1 MKNITFAIA
10 KRISHYMCFHEVH
23 QEIEMYYLRQ
33 GERIY
38 FVEDRTYHLTP
49 GSVLFIGSNRIHKT
63 SSTGN
68 HPHER
73 LLLEIHPDFLKTCSR
88 MFPDVNLDYLLSQ
101 TAVISTPDSV
111 YNASIR
117 ESFEEIAR
125 LEKEQPF
132 GYEVEIQL
140 NVVKL
145 FLNFHRTLN
154 TSGDAHVLNS
164 SKHQKIYE
172 VLRYIGANM
181 DKITSLDMLCQ
192 HFYISKYYLC
202 HSFKEVTGLSVMAF
216 LNMTR
221 VMRASVLLKE
231 DKLTVAQIGKAVG
244 FDSVAHFTDVFKR
257 LEGVT
262 PNEYRRQHQNPWEK
276 VSATSQEY

>member
-10 KRISHYMCFHEVH
+10 KRDSHNMKFHEVH

-38 FVEDRTYHLTP
+38 FVEDRTYPLFP
-49 GSVLFIGSNRIHKT
+49 GSVILISSNRIHKT

-73 LLLEIHPDFLKTCSR
+73 LLLQIHPDFLKICAPI
-88 MFPDVNLDYLLSQ
+88 FPDISWDYLLSQ
-101 TAVISTPDSV
+101 TAVLSTPDSP
-111 YNASIR
+111 YNTAICQA
-117 ESFEEIAR
+117 FEEIAR
-125 LEKEQPF
+125 LEHELPL
-132 GYEVEIQL
+132 GYEAEIQL

-145 FLNFHRTLN
+145 FLNFQRTLN
-154 TSGDAHVLNS
+154 SSGEGCVLS
-164 SKHQKIYE
+164 TPKHQKIYE
-172 VLRYIGANM
+172 VLRYIGSNM
-181 DKITSLDMLCQ
+181 ENITSLDMLCQ

-221 VMRASVLLKE
+221 VLRASALLRE
-231 DKLTVAQIGKAVG
+231 PTLSMAQIAQIVG
-244 FDSVAHFTDVFKR
+244 FSNMPHFNDVFKR
-257 LEGVT
+257 IVGLT
-262 PNEYRRQHQNPWEK
+262 PNEYRKQQQNAETE
-276 VSATSQEY
+276 VL